1 MSLVATRE
9 SLPNADANQVWY
21 PRWSCLSLPAWYGA
35 TIWQLFSEELGHDS
49 PREGIHFFV
58 EIDWDLG
65 EDSMTFFGLVMG
77 CTLVWKHRY
86 FVLPFHWRKW
96 GEFCEVLEVSG
107 ICLTDL
113 QNFWLRQFFV
123 KSSWQLW
130 PTSGKTLRTSIW
142 HITKR
147 SDPRF
152 ENKSVVNLVDFGTHQ
167 IMTLWCEL
175 SVRFDLL
182 SLGFSLLWFINLPC
196 QIFLVWRIVMRC
208 QFYSIIYQPCTTKD
222 LVAGKYIY
230 IAGEDSASDASIS
243 LLGNDAMEGIGC
255 TKWRVFNVFF
265 VDRFFERTNSNSIT
279 WLFCCFSETSLQ
291 FPHLFFWD
299 SFTKHSRIKFQGLLG
314 MFPQG
319 PYWRWSWRLMA
330 CRQCDGKMWISG
342 RAAVA
347 MNFCSLDSKLW
358 LVKAEGKLAKVFKRM
373 FCLVWI
379 SDDFCTFMAYGLI
392 LAW

>member
-9 SLPNADANQVWY
+9 SLPNVDANQVWY

-35 TIWQLFSEELGHDS
+35 TIWQLFSEKLGHDL
-49 PREGIHFFV
+49 PREGIHFFL

-96 GEFCEVLEVSG
+96 GVLLWCRSTSWHFIQWSIYMHFVRFWRYREFAWQ
-107 ICLTDL
+107 IC
-113 QNFWLRQFFV
+113 NASLRQFFV

-152 ENKSVVNLVDFGTHQ
+152 ENESVVNLVDFGTHQ

-182 SLGFSLLWFINLPC
+182 SLGFSLLRFINLPC
-196 QIFLVWRIVMRC
+196 QLVWRIVMRC
-208 QFYSIIYQPCTTKD
+208 QFYSI
-222 LVAGKYIY
+222 
-230 IAGEDSASDASIS
+230 
-243 LLGNDAMEGIGC
+243 M
-255 TKWRVFNVFF
+255 
-265 VDRFFERTNSNSIT
+265 
-279 WLFCCFSETSLQ
+279 
-291 FPHLFFWD
+291 
-299 SFTKHSRIKFQGLLG
+299 
-314 MFPQG
+314 
-319 PYWRWSWRLMA
+319 
-330 CRQCDGKMWISG
+330 
-342 RAAVA
+342 
-347 MNFCSLDSKLW
+347 
-358 LVKAEGKLAKVFKRM
+358 
-373 FCLVWI
+373 
-379 SDDFCTFMAYGLI
+379 
-392 LAW
+392 